1 MQLPSSRAR
10 AQQLWHTGLVAPQ
23 HGRSSGTRDQT
34 PVSCIGRQISLP
46 LNHQGSLKNK
56 MLMTINKGNKQTN
69 RDVLVENIDKMKL
82 KMPLASLID

>member
-1 MQLPSSRAR
+1 
-10 AQQLWHTGLVAPQ
+10 
-23 HGRSSGTRDQT
+23 
-34 PVSCIGRQISLP
+34 
-46 LNHQGSLKNK
+46 